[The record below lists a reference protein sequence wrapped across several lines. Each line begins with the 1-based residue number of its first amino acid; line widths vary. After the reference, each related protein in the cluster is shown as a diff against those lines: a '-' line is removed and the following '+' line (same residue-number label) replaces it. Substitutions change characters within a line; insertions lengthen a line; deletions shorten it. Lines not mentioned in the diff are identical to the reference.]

1 LIIKLKIREHI
12 TGKELFEFFDSFGLY
27 VRLSY
32 KLRGIN
38 KLQLIIIEG
47 KTMKSNT
54 KILCVLIIISFHI
67 IFSNSTF
74 SQDNDI
80 KTDDSLTSK
89 KRSEIIQKVGEI
101 FSSYYPSV
109 EVSTEMINY
118 INTKQ
123 KNDEYNRFNNIDEF
137 TSELTKDLRSKS
149 NDYHIRVSPYEK
161 IPDDL
166 LAETKLGSPENN
178 YGFQRVELL
187 PGNIGYINLTT
198 FNNPK
203 TAGSTAIAAI
213 NFVAHCD
220 ALIIDLRLNGGGDD
234 RMALFISSYFFNKSN
249 HLFDNFIRKDNV
261 KEQSWTQEWVP
272 GPRITQA
279 PIYILMSSY
288 SYSSSEVL
296 AYNLQQL
303 GRAKI
308 VGEKTRGGA
317 YAVRYMSFPELSINL
332 KVPYSENIN
341 ANSKTNFIN
350 GVIPDFPVS
359 SDKALIVAQVEASKE
374 LLKTETDSLKRYKL
388 KWSMEGN
395 IVELNPIVLN
405 NKKLLEYQGIYKNV
419 KIGIEDTTLFL
430 QRDNDMKQEMIP
442 MGNDIFKYKDENEEK
457 YRVRFIRNERGIIIG
472 LYDFDS
478 DGDSYPVKEKVNE

>member
-1 LIIKLKIREHI
+1 MKLKTR
-12 TGKELFEFFDSFGLY
+12 
-27 VRLSY
+27 
-32 KLRGIN
+32 
-38 KLQLIIIEG
+38 
-47 KTMKSNT
+47 
-54 KILCVLIIISFHI
+54 ILGVLIIISFQI

-74 SQDNDI
+74 SQGNNV
-80 KTDDSLTSK
+80 KTDDSLTPK
-89 KRSEIIQKVGEI
+89 KRTEIIQKVGEI
-101 FSSYYPSV
+101 YSEYYPSV
-109 EVSTEMINY
+109 KVSTEMINY

-123 KNDEYNRFNNIDEF
+123 KNGDYNQIDNINEF

-166 LAETKLGSPENN
+166 LAEIKLGSPGNN

-203 TAGSTAIAAI
+203 TAGSTAIAAL

-220 ALIIDLRLNGGGDD
+220 ALIIDLRLNGGGDE
-234 RMALFISSYFFNKSN
+234 RMALFISSYFFNKST
-249 HLFDNFIRKDNV
+249 HLYDYFIRKDNV
-261 KEQSWTQEWVP
+261 KNQNWTQEWVL

-288 SYSSSEVL
+288 SYSASEVL

-317 YAVRYMSFPELSINL
+317 YAVKFMSFPELSINL

-341 ANSKTNFIN
+341 PNSKTNFIS
-350 GVIPDFPVS
+350 GIIPDFPAS
-359 SDKALIVAQVEASKE
+359 SDKALIVAQVEAAKE
-374 LLKTETDSLKRYKL
+374 LLKTETDTLKIYKL
-388 KWSMEGN
+388 KWAIEGKK
-395 IVELNPIVLN
+395 IELNPIVLSN
-405 NKKLLEYQGIYKNV
+405 SKLSEYQGTYKNV
-419 KIGIEDTTLFL
+419 KINVECATLFL
-430 QRDNDMKQEMIP
+430 QRGDAMKQEMIP

-457 YRVRFIRNERGIIIG
+457 NRVQFIRNESGVITG

-478 DGDSYPVKEKVNE
+478 DGDKYPIKSRGNKLEK

>member
-1 LIIKLKIREHI
+1 
-12 TGKELFEFFDSFGLY
+12 
-27 VRLSY
+27 
-32 KLRGIN
+32 
-38 KLQLIIIEG
+38 
-47 KTMKSNT
+47 M
-54 KILCVLIIISFHI
+54 
-67 IFSNSTF
+67 
-74 SQDNDI
+74 
-80 KTDDSLTSK
+80 
-89 KRSEIIQKVGEI
+89 
-101 FSSYYPSV
+101 
-109 EVSTEMINY
+109 
-118 INTKQ
+118 
-123 KNDEYNRFNNIDEF
+123 
-137 TSELTKDLRSKS
+137 
-149 NDYHIRVSPYEK
+149 SPYEK

-317 YAVRYMSFPELSINL
+317 YAVKFMSFPELSINL

-341 ANSKTNFIN
+341 PISKTNYIN
-350 GVIPDFPVS
+350 GVIPDFPAS
-359 SDKALIVAQVEASKE
+359 SDKALIVAQVEAARK
-374 LLKTETDSLKRYKL
+374 LLKTETDSLKKYKL
-388 KWSMEGN
+388 KWSIEGN
-395 IVELNPIVLN
+395 EIELNPIILSN
-405 NKKLLEYQGIYKNV
+405 SKLSEYQGTYKNV
-419 KIGIEDTTLFL
+419 KVSIECSTLLL
-430 QRDNDMKQEMIP
+430 QRGKAMKQEMMP

-457 YRVRFIRNERGIIIG
+457 YRVRFIRNESGVITG
-472 LYDFDS
+472 FYDFDS
-478 DGDSYPVKEKVNE
+478 DGDKYPIKIRENN